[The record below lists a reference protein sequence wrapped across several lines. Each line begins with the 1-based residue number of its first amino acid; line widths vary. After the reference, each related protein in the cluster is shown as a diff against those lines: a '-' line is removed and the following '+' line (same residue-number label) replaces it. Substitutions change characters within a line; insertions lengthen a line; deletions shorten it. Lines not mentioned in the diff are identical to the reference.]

1 MNLNWKGDQC
11 FVTGRFFTWEYKT
24 QLTLSK
30 CNLNIANSYN
40 HAIFTVSN
48 KPQEST
54 IYYTQIWIESFT
66 LHPPMHYSN
75 QHILPKTLSLILE
88 QEYSFY
94 TLSESYGLYHLNN
107 TKDKK

>member
-1 MNLNWKGDQC
+1 
-11 FVTGRFFTWEYKT
+11 
-24 QLTLSK
+24 
-30 CNLNIANSYN
+30 
-40 HAIFTVSN
+40 
-48 KPQEST
+48 
-54 IYYTQIWIESFT
+54 
-66 LHPPMHYSN
+66 MHYSN